1 MNNFLFSLNDF
12 KIDFQ
17 HDLLGRGKY
26 GYVYKAFF
34 PRINNY
40 VALKMIYKTNDG
52 NQMINIK
59 REYEIMK
66 KYGSSKFGKNYW
78 QF

>member
-40 VALKMIYKTNDG
+40 VALKMI
-52 NQMINIK
+52 
-59 REYEIMK
+59 
-66 KYGSSKFGKNYW
+66 
-78 QF
+78 